1 MELSRVKKVGKDDP
15 RESSSDHAG
24 RNDNLCS
31 LASDQAPECSSM
43 NPAEVDFPT
52 P

>member
-1 MELSRVKKVGKDDP
+1 MELGHAKNVGKDDP

-31 LASDQAPECSSM
+31 LTGDQAPERSSM